1 MRLDAFGRR
10 LRAFRK
16 LKQMTQADLAR
27 ALGVSLATIGGIERG
42 TRQPTAHL
50 VRAIASALSV
60 DVEELCG
67 RDWPGDGWDRGA
79 AEDAADSRAGH
90 AAWDEAGLAPAG
102 CAAWDAGLEPAARA
116 GDSDADHEP
125 AVHASACH
133 EGANAED
140 PHGPRVSL
148 DQGAMVR

>member
-1 MRLDAFGRR
+1 
-10 LRAFRK
+10 
-16 LKQMTQADLAR
+16 MTQADLAR

-50 VRAIASALSV
+50 VSAIASALSV

-67 RDWPGDGWDRGA
+67 PTWPGDGWDRGA

-90 AAWDEAGLAPAG
+90 G
-102 CAAWDAGLEPAARA
+102 
-116 GDSDADHEP
+116 
-125 AVHASACH
+125 HATVD
-133 EGANAED
+133 G
-140 PHGPRVSL
+140 PHSPL